1 MHPNPR
7 RVIPVFFVVILA
19 AAAWWYFDKQQI
31 QAQAGGL
38 SASGTIEAIQVQ
50 IAPEL
55 GGNVSDVFVSEGQNI
70 HQGDLLVQLNGAL
83 LDAQLVQAEAALA
96 VAQANHDL
104 VVMGPTPEQR
114 QQAMTSAQLE
124 LTSAQQALD
133 HLYEQADLT
142 AAQAQK
148 AVADADKARDLAQQ
162 TLDNM
167 LSSADP
173 VDIDAA
179 HAAMILAEDRLDK
192 VKDKFEPF
200 EKRSEDNV
208 MRAALQAQLAGAQR
222 DYDNTVTRYNNII
235 GTSNQYDLAVAQ
247 ANLDMLEQQLADAD
261 RRYQDVI
268 NGPDPDHLQLAQQRV
283 AVAQA
288 LLVVAEAD
296 TSPELI
302 AIAQTQVESAQA
314 AIQVIRSQ
322 LDKLKILA
330 PMDGIVLNRFI
341 EPGEVAQPGTPLVT
355 LARLDHLT
363 ITIYLPEDRYGEIEL
378 DQTAQVQVD
387 SFPGLEFSA
396 RVIHIA
402 DQAEYTPRN
411 VQTAEG
417 RRSTVFAVKLSVENP
432 EGKLKPGMPA
442 DVSFGS

>member
-7 RVIPVFFVVILA
+7 RIIPVFLVVILA
-19 AAAWWYFDKQQI
+19 IAAWWYFDKQQI

-38 SASGTIEAIQVQ
+38 AASGTIEATQVQ
-50 IAPEL
+50 VAPEL
-55 GGNVSDVFVSEGQNI
+55 GGNVSAVLVSEGQNI
-70 HQGDLLVQLNGAL
+70 RQGDLIVQLDESL
-83 LDAQLVQAEAALA
+83 LMAQLVQAEAALA
-96 VAQANHDL
+96 VAQANYDL
-104 VVMGPTPEQR
+104 VVSGPTLEQR
-114 QQAMTSAQLE
+114 QQAITAAQLE
-124 LTSAQQALD
+124 VTTAQQAFENLTD
-133 HLYEQADLT
+133 QADLA

-162 TLDNM
+162 TVDNM

-192 VKDKFEPF
+192 VRDKFEPF

-247 ANLDMLEQQLADAD
+247 ANLVWFEQQLAEAERD
-261 RRYQDVI
+261 YQDLE
-268 NGPDPDHLQLAQQRV
+268 NGPDPDQLQLAQQRV
-283 AVAQA
+283 AATQALLAAAQADPSPEQIAVAQA
-288 LLVVAEAD
+288 
-296 TSPELI
+296 
-302 AIAQTQVESAQA
+302 QVDSAQA
-314 AIQVIRSQ
+314 AIEVIRSQ
-322 LDKLKILA
+322 LDKLKIHA
-330 PMDGIVLNRFI
+330 PMDGIVLGRSI

-387 SFPGLEFSA
+387 SFPGVQFSA

-417 RRSTVFAVKLSVENP
+417 RRTTVFAVKLSIENP
-432 EGKLKPGMPA
+432 DGKLKPGMPA